1 MPWFFLFV
9 LLLPLDEFQQDV
21 LSLPP
26 VRYAP
31 PQDEVDIDD
40 RLSSAQ
46 HAAESLEADRARAAT
61 CSADMLE

>member
-1 MPWFFLFV
+1 
-9 LLLPLDEFQQDV
+9 
-21 LSLPP
+21 
-26 VRYAP
+26 
-31 PQDEVDIDD
+31 VDIDD